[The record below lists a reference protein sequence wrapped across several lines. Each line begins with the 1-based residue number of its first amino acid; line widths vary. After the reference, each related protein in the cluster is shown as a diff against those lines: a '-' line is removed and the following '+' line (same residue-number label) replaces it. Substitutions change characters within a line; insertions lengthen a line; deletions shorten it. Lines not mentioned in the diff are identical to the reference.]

1 MERGWTESL
10 DWGKLLQTQRWQQ
23 SSNGVRTISKTR
35 IGSDK
40 KLKLT
45 PSWAVINF
53 NKSQSDSFGNLW
65 WLTRKINKFRNEND
79 SQMAQSHVITISTS
93 IPQNAVEL
101 HSLLLIQFVRHD
113 NVDVN
118 VSMAYQSMMM
128 NPQAERVTRTLID
141 KFQSQIQNSRT
152 WSNSSEWWNLFEVF
166 HHQLTAVGMLSVE
179 HDKYPSIWFSVSVSI
194 RFCLSICCHIASSH
208 IRELNWVSGISAQ
221 FNPNK

>member
-1 MERGWTESL
+1 MEENFR
-10 DWGKLLQTQRWQQ
+10 TQRWQQ
-23 SSNGVRTISKTR
+23 SSNGVRTIPKTK

-40 KLKLT
+40 KLKPT

-79 SQMAQSHVITISTS
+79 SQIAQSHVITISTS

-101 HSLLLIQFVRHD
+101 HSILLIPFVRHD

-152 WSNSSEWWNLFEVF
+152 WSNSSETYLRFFTINL
-166 HHQLTAVGMLSVE
+166 LLWGCWLSSTINIPPVG
-179 HDKYPSIWFSVSVSI
+179 FQFQFRSVS
-194 RFCLSICCHIASSH
+194 AY
-208 IRELNWVSGISAQ
+208 Q
-221 FNPNK
+221 FAVI